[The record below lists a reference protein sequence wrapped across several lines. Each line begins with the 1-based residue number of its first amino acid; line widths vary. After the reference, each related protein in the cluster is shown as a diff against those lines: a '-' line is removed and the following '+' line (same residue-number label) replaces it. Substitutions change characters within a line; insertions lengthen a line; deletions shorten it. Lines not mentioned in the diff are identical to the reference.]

1 MIRLID
7 TLSELAGRLAA
18 WAFFA
23 VGFFITYEVV
33 MRYFFTMPTIWVDE
47 VSRITQ
53 IWAAYLAGAYALKH
67 REMIVIDVA
76 FRKPGTLARKLVD
89 TFGMLVIAIFCLVTV
104 WYGIEIWWAST
115 IRGHTTDSYL
125 AVPKWFTQASIWVGF
140 GLLLLQA
147 AAETVRIWHPQPPDQ
162 PETGRE
168 TPPDNQPDTPRAE
181 ARP

>member
-7 TLSELAGRLAA
+7 TISEFAGRLAA

-53 IWAAYLAGAYALKH
+53 IWAAYLAAGYALKH

-76 FRKPGTLARKLVD
+76 FRQPGTLARKLVD
-89 TFGMLVIAIFCLVTV
+89 SFGLIVIAVFCLVTV

-140 GLLLLQA
+140 GLLLMQA
-147 AAETVRIWHPQPPDQ
+147 LVEMVKVWRRPAEDQ
-162 PETGRE
+162 PDR
-168 TPPDNQPDTPRAE
+168 QAE
-181 ARP
+181 PHP